1 MQPDLDHPTVRDH
14 QDVAMIVAAKD
25 RVQRGGDPRLE
36 QGSALAAGDQVPV
49 GLLCPARPGLGI
61 SLRNVLGAK
70 SLPLAEIDLAEAG
83 HRLWGH
89 PDRRADHL
97 GCLERAFQVAGV
109 ETCERASVQPS
120 PHKLRLAPAFIGKG
134 RIELALD
141 AVLSVPRRLAV
152 ANEKQAGRRA
162 FRGERQLRRL
172 GARGS
177 DLAIYTNFLLVPLIG
192 SVADLRRRLL
202 QSHGT
207 LAEIPLRSLLEAAQG
222 ERSTGTLTLRN
233 GNGQSTSLYFLFGH
247 LFHAQG
253 DGTAGDDAVVNA
265 LHWSKGDFEF
275 DAKAK
280 LPADETVKAGITEL
294 VHAAE
299 AEPKQSAP
307 EPRVER
313 VEAVSE
319 RKDHAEPEKKVEA
332 PQPRRGVKHRP
343 QPKHGR
349 EPIPVPAG
357 QIIYDSLKTSF
368 VDFPRLITTLE
379 KEGYTGY
386 VRLLTDDASGLILF
400 REGSALECMYDGA
413 SDAGSLVLGKPALQ
427 QFNEDVTAGHG
438 VLDVVGLSPE
448 LIDGLYELTVSRP
461 MYTELYAAWVD
472 MKALLK
478 FLSDRKLSGS
488 VMIRATAGTGVIILS
503 DGELAGAYTSESRD
517 ISDKPDRALAL
528 CDDPS
533 AMIEVKSADTTKH
546 PPLDVDEIVSG
557 QRGPRASPIVQVVT
571 SQPPPQPAPETVKPT
586 APSIPVM
593 APEPPTAQ
601 FASGSVS
608 SYSPPSP
615 PSAQVAPTTPPAPAG
630 PQIDWTPIVAE
641 LQAMAEDALG
651 NRARKVKDILGA
663 ADPSLAGIEA
673 AIDQVP
679 SISLLFVD
687 SSRLEQLAQ
696 EMRAR
701 LKSHL

>member
-1 MQPDLDHPTVRDH
+1 
-14 QDVAMIVAAKD
+14 
-25 RVQRGGDPRLE
+25 
-36 QGSALAAGDQVPV
+36 
-49 GLLCPARPGLGI
+49 
-61 SLRNVLGAK
+61 
-70 SLPLAEIDLAEAG
+70 
-83 HRLWGH
+83 
-89 PDRRADHL
+89 
-97 GCLERAFQVAGV
+97 
-109 ETCERASVQPS
+109 
-120 PHKLRLAPAFIGKG
+120 
-134 RIELALD
+134 
-141 AVLSVPRRLAV
+141 
-152 ANEKQAGRRA
+152 
-162 FRGERQLRRL
+162 
-172 GARGS
+172 
-177 DLAIYTNFLLVPLIG
+177 
-192 SVADLRRRLL
+192 L
-202 QSHGT
+202 QSHGS

-222 ERSTGTLTLRN
+222 ERSTGTLTVRN
-233 GNGQSTSLYFLFGH
+233 GNGESTTSLYFLFGH

-253 DGTAGDDAVVNA
+253 DGKAGDEAVVSA
-265 LHWSKGDFEF
+265 LHWTKGEFEF

-280 LPADETVKAGITEL
+280 LPADESVKAGISEL
-294 VHAAE
+294 VQTAESAPREPGAAE
-299 AEPKQSAP
+299 PQAEP
-307 EPRVER
+307 EPER
-313 VEAVSE
+313 VEARAE
-319 RKDHAEPEKKVEA
+319 RKDHAETERKVEA

-413 SDAGSLVLGKPALQ
+413 ADAGSMVLGKAALQ
-427 QFNEDVTAGHG
+427 RFNDDVTSGHG

-488 VMIRATAGTGVIILS
+488 VMIRSAAGTGVIILS
-503 DGELAGAYTSESRD
+503 DGDLAGAYTSESRD

-528 CDDPS
+528 CDDPA
-533 AMIEVKSADTTKH
+533 AMIEVKSADATKH
-546 PPLDVDEIVSG
+546 PPLDVDEIVGG
-557 QRGPRASPIVQVVT
+557 QRGSRGGPQP
-571 SQPPPQPAPETVKPT
+571 SQNSQSQAPPPAPAPAPEPVYATT
-586 APSIPVM
+586 QMPVM
-593 APEPPTAQ
+593 PSEPPTAQ
-601 FASGSVS
+601 IPTGSYAGYGQPTPQTV
-608 SYSPPSP
+608 
-615 PSAQVAPTTPPAPAG
+615 QVAPTTPPRSNSGG
-630 PQIDWTPIVAE
+630 PQLDWASIVAE
-641 LQAMAEDALG
+641 LQAMAEDSLG

-673 AIDQVP
+673 AIDQIP

>member
-1 MQPDLDHPTVRDH
+1 
-14 QDVAMIVAAKD
+14 
-25 RVQRGGDPRLE
+25 
-36 QGSALAAGDQVPV
+36 
-49 GLLCPARPGLGI
+49 
-61 SLRNVLGAK
+61 
-70 SLPLAEIDLAEAG
+70 
-83 HRLWGH
+83 
-89 PDRRADHL
+89 
-97 GCLERAFQVAGV
+97 
-109 ETCERASVQPS
+109 
-120 PHKLRLAPAFIGKG
+120 
-134 RIELALD
+134 
-141 AVLSVPRRLAV
+141 
-152 ANEKQAGRRA
+152 
-162 FRGERQLRRL
+162 
-172 GARGS
+172 
-177 DLAIYTNFLLVPLIG
+177 
-192 SVADLRRRLL
+192 L
-202 QSHGT
+202 QSHGS

-222 ERSTGTLTLRN
+222 ERSTGTLTVRN
-233 GNGQSTSLYFLFGH
+233 GNGDSTTSLYFLFGH

-253 DGTAGDDAVVNA
+253 DGKAGDEAVVSA
-265 LHWSKGDFEF
+265 LHWTKGEFEF

-280 LPADETVKAGITEL
+280 LPADESVKAGISEL
-294 VHAAE
+294 VQTAESAPRAAGAAE
-299 AEPKQSAP
+299 PRP
-307 EPRVER
+307 EPMSEPMVEPRPER
-313 VEAVSE
+313 VEARAE
-319 RKDHAEPEKKVEA
+319 RKDHAEAERKVEA

-413 SDAGSLVLGKPALQ
+413 ADASSLVLGKQALQ
-427 QFNEDVTAGHG
+427 RFNDDVTSGHG

-488 VMIRATAGTGVIILS
+488 VMIRSAAGTGVIILS

-528 CDDPS
+528 CDDPA
-533 AMIEVKSADTTKH
+533 AMIEVKSADATKH
-546 PPLDVDEIVSG
+546 PPLDVDEIVGG
-557 QRGPRASPIVQVVT
+557 QRGPRGPQT
-571 SQPPPQPAPETVKPT
+571 SQPQAPAPPPAS
-586 APSIPVM
+586 APEPVYQTTPMPVM
-593 APEPPTAQ
+593 PAEPPTAQ
-601 FASGSVS
+601 IPTG
-608 SYSPPSP
+608 SYSGYGQPTQQTV
-615 PSAQVAPTTPPAPAG
+615 QVAPTAPPRSSG
-630 PQIDWTPIVAE
+630 PQLDWASIVAE
-641 LQAMAEDALG
+641 LQAMAEDSLG

-673 AIDQVP
+673 AIDQIP

>member
-1 MQPDLDHPTVRDH
+1 
-14 QDVAMIVAAKD
+14 
-25 RVQRGGDPRLE
+25 
-36 QGSALAAGDQVPV
+36 
-49 GLLCPARPGLGI
+49 
-61 SLRNVLGAK
+61 
-70 SLPLAEIDLAEAG
+70 
-83 HRLWGH
+83 
-89 PDRRADHL
+89 
-97 GCLERAFQVAGV
+97 
-109 ETCERASVQPS
+109 
-120 PHKLRLAPAFIGKG
+120 
-134 RIELALD
+134 
-141 AVLSVPRRLAV
+141 
-152 ANEKQAGRRA
+152 
-162 FRGERQLRRL
+162 
-172 GARGS
+172 
-177 DLAIYTNFLLVPLIG
+177 
-192 SVADLRRRLL
+192 L

-207 LAEIPLRSLLEAAQG
+207 LAEITLRSLLESAQG

-233 GNGQSTSLYFLFGH
+233 GNGESTALYFLFGH
-247 LFHAQG
+247 LFHAEG
-253 DGTAGDDAVVNA
+253 NGKAGDDAVVSA
-265 LHWSKGDFEF
+265 LGWTKGEFEF

-280 LPADETVKAGITEL
+280 LPADETVKAGIPEL

-299 AEPKQSAP
+299 ATPRDGASQAPPQP
-307 EPRVER
+307 EPQSSNAEAPPER
-313 VEAVSE
+313 REQPEPE
-319 RKDHAEPEKKVEA
+319 RKLEA

-357 QIIYDSLKTSF
+357 QVIYDSLKTSF

-386 VRLLTDDASGLILF
+386 VRLLTDDAAGLILF
-400 REGSALECMYDGA
+400 KEGSALECMYDGA
-413 SDAGSLVLGKPALQ
+413 GDSTGLVLGKQALH

-448 LIDGLYELTVSRP
+448 LIDGLYELTVSKP

-472 MKALLK
+472 MRALLK

-488 VMIRATAGTGVIILS
+488 VMIRSSAGTGVIILS
-503 DGELAGAYTSESRD
+503 EGELAGAYTSESRD

-533 AMIEVKSADTTKH
+533 AMIEVKSADTVKH
-546 PPLDVDEIVSG
+546 PPLDVDEVVTPG
-557 QRGPRASPIVQVVT
+557 QRSPRSNPAPQPPAPPA
-571 SQPPPQPAPETVKPT
+571 QPPPTQQFPVIQTPAAMPAAPPVQAPT
-586 APSIPVM
+586 ATY
-593 APEPPTAQ
+593 PTFPTPQAT
-601 FASGSVS
+601 
-608 SYSPPSP
+608 P
-615 PSAQVAPTTPPAPAG
+615 AQVAPTTPPPGGG
-630 PQIDWTPIVAE
+630 PQLDWGSIVAE
-641 LQAMAEDALG
+641 LQAMAEDSLG

-663 ADPSLAGIEA
+663 ADPSLPGIEG

>member
-1 MQPDLDHPTVRDH
+1 
-14 QDVAMIVAAKD
+14 
-25 RVQRGGDPRLE
+25 
-36 QGSALAAGDQVPV
+36 
-49 GLLCPARPGLGI
+49 
-61 SLRNVLGAK
+61 
-70 SLPLAEIDLAEAG
+70 
-83 HRLWGH
+83 
-89 PDRRADHL
+89 
-97 GCLERAFQVAGV
+97 
-109 ETCERASVQPS
+109 
-120 PHKLRLAPAFIGKG
+120 
-134 RIELALD
+134 
-141 AVLSVPRRLAV
+141 
-152 ANEKQAGRRA
+152 
-162 FRGERQLRRL
+162 
-172 GARGS
+172 
-177 DLAIYTNFLLVPLIG
+177 
-192 SVADLRRRLL
+192 L

-207 LAEIPLRSLLEAAQG
+207 LAEIPLRSLLESAQG
-222 ERSTGTLTLRN
+222 ERSTGTLIVRN

-253 DGTAGDDAVVNA
+253 DGRSGDDAVVNV
-265 LHWSKGDFEF
+265 LNWSRGDFEF

-280 LPADETVKAGITEL
+280 LPADETVKAGIPEL

-299 AEPKQSAP
+299 TAPREAPAGQAGHAEHVEHTDRP
-307 EPRVER
+307 EPRVVER
-313 VEAVSE
+313 PDARME
-319 RKDHAEPEKKVEA
+319 RTEHAEPERKVEA

-357 QIIYDSLKTSF
+357 QILYDSLKTSF
-368 VDFPRLITTLE
+368 VDFPRLLTTLE
-379 KEGYTGY
+379 REGYTGY
-386 VRLLTDDASGLILF
+386 VRLLTDDAAGLILF
-400 REGSALECMYDGA
+400 REGSALECLYDGSAEA
-413 SDAGSLVLGKPALQ
+413 SGLILGKQALQ
-427 QFNEDVTAGHG
+427 EFNNDVNAGHG

-488 VMIRATAGTGVIILS
+488 VMIRSSAGTGVIIMAEG
-503 DGELAGAYTSESRD
+503 DLAGAYTSESRD

-533 AMIEVKSADTTKH
+533 AMIEVKSADSQKH
-546 PPLDVDEIVSG
+546 PPLDVDEIVGG
-557 QRGPRASPIVQVVT
+557 QRPRPAQAAAAPAPSFAAQ
-571 SQPPPQPAPETVKPT
+571 PPQPEPVAATNPT
-586 APSIPVM
+586 LPVM
-593 APEPPTAQ
+593 PAEPPTAQ
-601 FASGSVS
+601 IPTQTFNTLGQS
-608 SYSPPSP
+608 SPPAP
-615 PSAQVAPTTPPAPAG
+615 PPVVPTAPPRPAG
-630 PQIDWTPIVAE
+630 PQLDWAAIVAE

-663 ADPSLAGIEA
+663 AEPTLSGIEA
-673 AIDQVP
+673 AIDQIP

>member
-1 MQPDLDHPTVRDH
+1 M
-14 QDVAMIVAAKD
+14 
-25 RVQRGGDPRLE
+25 
-36 QGSALAAGDQVPV
+36 
-49 GLLCPARPGLGI
+49 
-61 SLRNVLGAK
+61 
-70 SLPLAEIDLAEAG
+70 
-83 HRLWGH
+83 
-89 PDRRADHL
+89 
-97 GCLERAFQVAGV
+97 
-109 ETCERASVQPS
+109 
-120 PHKLRLAPAFIGKG
+120 
-134 RIELALD
+134 
-141 AVLSVPRRLAV
+141 
-152 ANEKQAGRRA
+152 
-162 FRGERQLRRL
+162 
-172 GARGS
+172 
-177 DLAIYTNFLLVPLIG
+177 
-192 SVADLRRRLL
+192 
-202 QSHGT
+202 QSHGSLVET
-207 LAEIPLRSLLEAAQG
+207 PLRSLLEAAQG

-233 GNGQSTSLYFLFGH
+233 GSGEPTSLYFLFGH

-253 DGTAGDDAVVNA
+253 DGLAGDEAVVNA
-265 LHWSKGDFEF
+265 LAWSKGEFDF

-280 LPADETVKAGITEL
+280 LPADETVKAGIPEL

-299 AEPKQSAP
+299 AAPMPGAP
-307 EPRVER
+307 EPPMVEKPEARVER
-313 VEAVSE
+313 
-319 RKDHAEPEKKVEA
+319 RDHPEPERKVEA

-357 QIIYDSLKTSF
+357 QVIYDSLKTSF

-386 VRLLTDDASGLILF
+386 VRLLTDDATGLILF
-400 REGSALECMYDGA
+400 REGSALECMYDGSA
-413 SDAGSLVLGKPALQ
+413 EPGGLMLGKTALH
-427 QFNEDVTAGHG
+427 QFNQDVTSGHG

-448 LIDGLYELTVSRP
+448 LIDGLYELTVSKP

-503 DGELAGAYTSESRD
+503 DGQLAGAYTSESRD

-528 CDDPS
+528 CDDPG

-546 PPLDVDEIVSG
+546 PPLDVDEVVAS
-557 QRGPRASPIVQVVT
+557 QRGPRNVGQAMAATSPPPSEPVT
-571 SQPPPQPAPETVKPT
+571 SPMPVITQEPPPPPPAPYQAYTPPPTTHPTPPSQPA
-586 APSIPVM
+586 M
-593 APEPPTAQ
+593 
-601 FASGSVS
+601 
-608 SYSPPSP
+608 
-615 PSAQVAPTTPPAPAG
+615 QVAPTTPPSSSG
-630 PQIDWTPIVAE
+630 QQRDWSPIVAE

-663 ADPSLAGIEA
+663 ADPSEAGIEG
-673 AIDQVP
+673 AIDQIP

-687 SSRLEQLAQ
+687 SSRLEQLAH

>member
-1 MQPDLDHPTVRDH
+1 M
-14 QDVAMIVAAKD
+14 
-25 RVQRGGDPRLE
+25 
-36 QGSALAAGDQVPV
+36 
-49 GLLCPARPGLGI
+49 
-61 SLRNVLGAK
+61 
-70 SLPLAEIDLAEAG
+70 
-83 HRLWGH
+83 
-89 PDRRADHL
+89 
-97 GCLERAFQVAGV
+97 
-109 ETCERASVQPS
+109 
-120 PHKLRLAPAFIGKG
+120 
-134 RIELALD
+134 
-141 AVLSVPRRLAV
+141 
-152 ANEKQAGRRA
+152 
-162 FRGERQLRRL
+162 
-172 GARGS
+172 
-177 DLAIYTNFLLVPLIG
+177 
-192 SVADLRRRLL
+192 

-207 LAEIPLRSLLEAAQG
+207 LAEIPLRSLLESAQG

-233 GNGQSTSLYFLFGH
+233 GNGESTALYFLFGH
-247 LFHAQG
+247 LFHAEG
-253 DGTAGDDAVVNA
+253 NGKAGDDAVVNA
-265 LHWSKGDFEF
+265 LAWTKGEFEF

-280 LPADETVKAGITEL
+280 LPADETVKAGIPEL

-299 AEPKQSAP
+299 AAPKDAP
-307 EPRVER
+307 SQPAPPPAA
-313 VEAVSE
+313 EAQPEHRDQPV
-319 RKDHAEPEKKVEA
+319 PEKKVEA

-357 QIIYDSLKTSF
+357 QVIYDSLKTSF

-400 REGSALECMYDGA
+400 REGSALECMYDGVGEA
-413 SDAGSLVLGKPALQ
+413 QGLVLGKQALH
-427 QFNEDVTAGHG
+427 QFNEDVTGGHG

-448 LIDGLYELTVSRP
+448 LIDGLYELTVSKP

-488 VMIRATAGTGVIILS
+488 VMIRAGAGTGVIILS
-503 DGELAGAYTSESRD
+503 EGELAGAYTSESRD

-528 CDDPS
+528 CDDPN
-533 AMIEVKSADTTKH
+533 AMIEVKSADATKH
-546 PPLDVDEIVSG
+546 PPLDVDEVVAG
-557 QRGPRASPIVQVVT
+557 QRSAPQRNPAPAPAPAPAAPPPPPPAPAAQ
-571 SQPPPQPAPETVKPT
+571 QPPTQQFPAIATPPPMQTQPPIQAPT
-586 APSIPVM
+586 ATYPTFPTPQAPPSI
-593 APEPPTAQ
+593 
-601 FASGSVS
+601 
-608 SYSPPSP
+608 
-615 PSAQVAPTTPPAPAG
+615 APTTPPASAG
-630 PQIDWTPIVAE
+630 GSQLDWGSIVAE
-641 LQAMAEDALG
+641 LQAMAEDSLG

-663 ADPSLAGIEA
+663 ADPSLPGIEG